1 MAQSRKHK
9 RKLSRLSRKLRKQR
23 TFNKRAKGLNAF
35 FRSPIPPSPI
45 PPSPIPPPR
54 APSPLIP
61 LPFLPIPPPPN
72 PLTSRPTRRKK
83 RWPRYVSFAE
93 NLKK

>member
-1 MAQSRKHK
+1 MPQSRKHK
-9 RKLSRLSRKLRKQR
+9 RKLGRFSRKLRKQR
-23 TFNKRAKGLNAF
+23 HFNKRFSRGKGVKLF
-35 FRSPIPPSPI
+35 SRSPIPPSPI
-45 PPSPIPPPR
+45 PPPK

-72 PLTSRPTRRKK
+72 PIDSRPKRIKK

-93 NLKK
+93 NANK

>member
-9 RKLSRLSRKLRKQR
+9 RKLNRLSRKLRKQR
-23 TFNKRAKGLNAF
+23 TFNKRAKGFNAF
-35 FRSPIPPSPI
+35 FRSPI

-72 PLTSRPTRRKK
+72 PLQARPTRRKK

-93 NLKK
+93 NLK

>member
-9 RKLSRLSRKLRKQR
+9 RKLGRFSRKLRKQR
-23 TFNKRAKGLNAF
+23 TFNKRAKGFNAF
-35 FRSPIPPSPI
+35 SRSPIPPSPI
-45 PPSPIPPPR
+45 PPPQ

-61 LPFLPIPPPPN
+61 LPYLPIPPPPN
-72 PLTSRPTRRKK
+72 PIDSRPKRIKK

-93 NLKK
+93 NANK

>member
-9 RKLSRLSRKLRKQR
+9 RKHRSSKKR
-23 TFNKRAKGLNAF
+23 FNVAKGLNAF
-35 FRSPIPPSPI
+35 IRSPIPPSPI
-45 PPSPIPPPR
+45 PPPK

-61 LPFLPIPPPPN
+61 LPYLPIPPPPN
-72 PLTSRPTRRKK
+72 PLEPRPTRRKK
-83 RWPRYVSFAE
+83 RWPRRVSFVE